1 LKGEPWRGEVK
12 GTFIL
17 RRKGVFYK
25 VLTVRRTEDGWWIF
39 HCADIKSRQKRVLKY
54 RLLGMLE
61 VLDHAYHK
69 LKDPKDILM
78 VDLDDKGA
86 VKIMTK
92 EKIDQL
98 VKEL

>member
-1 LKGEPWRGEVK
+1 
-12 GTFIL
+12 
-17 RRKGVFYK
+17 
-25 VLTVRRTEDGWWIF
+25 
-39 HCADIKSRQKRVLKY
+39 
-54 RLLGMLE
+54 MLE